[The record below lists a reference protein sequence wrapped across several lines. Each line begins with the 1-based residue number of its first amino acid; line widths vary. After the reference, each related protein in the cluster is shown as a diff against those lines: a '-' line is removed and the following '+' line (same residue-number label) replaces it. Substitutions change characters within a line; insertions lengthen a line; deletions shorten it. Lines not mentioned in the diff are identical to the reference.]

1 MDSATEADLQRIL
14 GHLATRGIASAAEL
28 QSVLGKSQPT
38 LSRLLAELSGRVLTL
53 GRARATRYGIAKSI
67 RGLPSQQPIWWTG
80 EDGTPARIGTLS
92 LLGGD
97 LLHVDITAG
106 GAGSHA
112 FGTTTQSALPWFLS
126 PLQAQGFLG
135 RLLAQRLAGAGIEAA
150 PERWNLETVLFAALH
165 LHDAAGA
172 ISIGEPWSALTG
184 TAAAA
189 THTSLPANDKQL
201 PAVLDQ
207 LAADVARTLPAGS
220 SAGGEQPKFL
230 ALLDDGRHVLVKFTP
245 PRGTPFGER
254 WADLLQAEALASQ
267 VLAEHGV
274 PVADTRVVDS
284 AQRRY
289 LLSAR
294 FDRLGARGRRH
305 VVAVGAAHQAF
316 VPDAYMHWA
325 ASCEALARQRRL
337 SPLDA
342 RRAEALL
349 HFGRLIGNTDMHSG
363 NLGLFVALQDL
374 ARGRFTLAP
383 VYDMLPMRW
392 RPDAALGGAAD
403 YAPFEPDP
411 RSAASPAVGPARAFW
426 QRLAAQA
433 GASRALR
440 SVAAVM
446 ADKLGPSA

>member
-1 MDSATEADLQRIL
+1 MDSPVEADLQRIL
-14 GHLATRGIASAAEL
+14 GVLATRGIASAPEL
-28 QSVLGKSQPT
+28 QALLGKSQPT
-38 LSRLLAELSGRVLTL
+38 MSRLLADLSDRVLTL
-53 GRARATRYGIAKSI
+53 GRARATRYGLSKSI

-92 LLGGD
+92 LLAGD
-97 LLHVDITAG
+97 LLHVDAG
-106 GAGSHA
+106 AYSS
-112 FGTTTQSALPWFLS
+112 TTRGALPWFLS

-135 RLLAQRLAGAGIEAA
+135 RLLAQRLAGAGIDSQ

-172 ISIGEPWSALTG
+172 VTLGEPSSP
-184 TAAAA
+184 AAA
-189 THTSLPANDKQL
+189 THAPLPGSDKQL
-201 PAVLDQ
+201 ASALDEQ
-207 LAADVARTLPAGS
+207 SADIARTLPAGS
-220 SAGGEQPKFL
+220 SAGGQQPKFL

-274 PVADTRVVDS
+274 DVAGTRVVDS

-294 FDRLGARGRRH
+294 FDRIGPRGRRH

-316 VPDAYMHWA
+316 VADAYVHWA

-363 NLGLFVALQDL
+363 NLGLFVAPEDL
-374 ARGRFTLAP
+374 AKGRFTLAP

-403 YAPFEPDP
+403 YMPFEPDA
-411 RSAASPAVGPARAFW
+411 RSVGSPAAGPARVFW
-426 QRLAAQA
+426 QRLAAHT

-440 SVAAVM
+440 GVAAVM
-446 ADKLGPSA
+446 ADKLDTLG

>member
-1 MDSATEADLQRIL
+1 MDSSSELDLQRIL
-14 GHLATRGIASAAEL
+14 GLLAARGIASAPEL
-28 QSVLGKSQPT
+28 QAILARSQPT
-38 LSRLLAELSGRVLTL
+38 ISRLLAQLSGQVLTL
-53 GRARATRYGIAKSI
+53 GRARSTRYGLGKSI
-67 RGLPSQQPIWWTG
+67 RGLPSQQPVWWTA
-80 EDGTPARIGTLS
+80 EDGTPRRIGTLS
-92 LLGGD
+92 LLAGD
-97 LLHVDITAG
+97 MLHVEAG
-106 GAGSHA
+106 AYGA
-112 FGTTTQSALPWFLS
+112 TTRGALPWFLS

-135 RLLAQRLAGAGIEAA
+135 RLLAQRLAGAGVDSQ

-172 ISIGEPWSALTG
+172 ITLGEAWSGTPA
-184 TAAAA
+184 TAA
-189 THTSLPANDKQL
+189 HTPLPTTAQQL
-201 PAVLDQ
+201 PAALDA
-207 LAADVARTLPAGS
+207 LANDVARTLPAGS

-254 WADLLQAEALASQ
+254 WADLLHAEALASQ

-274 PVADTRVVDS
+274 EVADTRVVES
-284 AQRRY
+284 AQRSY

-294 FDRLGARGRRH
+294 FDRIGARGRRH

-316 VPDAYMHWA
+316 VADAYVNWA
-325 ASCEALARQRRL
+325 ASTEALARQRRL
-337 SPLDA
+337 PQLDA

-363 NLGLFVALQDL
+363 NLGLFVEPDDL
-374 ARGRFTLAP
+374 AKGRFTLAP

-411 RSAASPAVGPARAFW
+411 RSVGSAAAGPAKVFW
-426 QRLAAQA
+426 ARLASHA
-433 GASRALR
+433 GVSRALKQ
-440 SVAAVM
+440 VAGQM
-446 ADKLGPSA
+446 AQRLSARA

>member
-1 MDSATEADLQRIL
+1 MESSTEADLQRIL
-14 GHLATRGIASAAEL
+14 GLLAARGIASAPEL
-28 QSVLGKSQPT
+28 QALLGKSQPT
-38 LSRLLAELSGRVLTL
+38 ISRLLAELSDRVLAL
-53 GRARATRYGIAKSI
+53 GRARATRYGLAKSI

-80 EDGTPARIGTLS
+80 EDGRQVRIGTLS
-92 LLGGD
+92 LLAGD
-97 LLHVDITAG
+97 LLHVEAG
-106 GAGSHA
+106 AYSA
-112 FGTTTQSALPWFLS
+112 TTRGALPWFLS

-135 RLLAQRLAGAGIEAA
+135 RLLAQRLAGAGVDSQ

-172 ISIGEPWSALTG
+172 ITIGEPSTP
-184 TAAAA
+184 TAA
-189 THTSLPANDKQL
+189 THAPLPGSQAQL
-201 PAVLDQ
+201 PAALDQ
-207 LAADVARTLPAGS
+207 LASDVARTLPAGS

-230 ALLDDGRHVLVKFTP
+230 ALLDDGRHVLLKFTP

-274 PVADTRVVDS
+274 EVADARVVDS

-294 FDRLGARGRRH
+294 FDRSGPRGRRH
-305 VVAVGAAHQAF
+305 VVSVGAAHQAF
-316 VPDAYMHWA
+316 VADAYVHWA

-349 HFGRLIGNTDMHSG
+349 HFGRLIGNTDMHSA
-363 NLGLFVALQDL
+363 NLGFFVAPEDW
-374 ARGRFTLAP
+374 AKGRFTLAP

-403 YAPFEPDP
+403 YAPFEPDA
-411 RSAASPAVGPARAFW
+411 RSVGGAAAGPARVFW
-426 QRLAAQA
+426 QRLAGHA

-440 SVAAVM
+440 GVAATM
-446 ADKLGPSA
+446 ADKLGAAG

>member
-1 MDSATEADLQRIL
+1 MDSATEPDLQRIL
-14 GHLATRGIASAAEL
+14 GVLATRGIASAPEL
-28 QSVLGKSQPT
+28 QAMLGKSQPT
-38 LSRLLAELSGRVLTL
+38 ISRLLAELSDRVLTL
-53 GRARATRYGIAKSI
+53 GRARATRYGLSKSI
-67 RGLPSQQPIWWTG
+67 RGLPAQQPIWWIW
-80 EDGTPARIGTLS
+80 EDGVPVRIGTLS
-92 LLGGD
+92 LLAGD
-97 LLHVDITAG
+97 LLHVEAG
-106 GAGSHA
+106 AYSA
-112 FGTTTQSALPWFLS
+112 TTRGALPWFLS

-135 RLLAQRLAGAGIEAA
+135 RLLAQRLAGAGVDSQ

-172 ISIGEPWSALTG
+172 ITIGEPSYPAAG
-184 TAAAA
+184 THAPL
-189 THTSLPANDKQL
+189 SSSEKLLPA
-201 PAVLDQ
+201 ALDQ

-274 PVADTRVVDS
+274 PVADSRVVDS

-294 FDRLGARGRRH
+294 FDRIGARGRRH

-363 NLGLFVALQDL
+363 NLGLFVAQEDL
-374 ARGRFTLAP
+374 AKGRFTLAP

-411 RSAASPAVGPARAFW
+411 RSAASPAAGPARVFW
-426 QRLAAQA
+426 QRLAVQA

-440 SVAAVM
+440 RVAEVM
-446 ADKLGPSA
+446 ANKLGAPA

>member
-1 MDSATEADLQRIL
+1 MEPSRDPDPQRIL
-14 GHLATRGIASAAEL
+14 GLLAVRGIVSAQEL
-28 QSVLGKSQPT
+28 QEELGKSQPT
-38 LSRLLAELSGRVLTL
+38 ISRLLAELSGQVLTL
-53 GRARATRYGIAKSI
+53 GRARATRYGLGKSI
-67 RGLPSQQPIWWTG
+67 RGLPAQQPIWWTG
-80 EDGTPARIGTLS
+80 EDGTPVRIGTLS
-92 LLGGD
+92 LLAGD
-97 LLHVDITAG
+97 LLHTECGAFTTITRG
-106 GAGSHA
+106 
-112 FGTTTQSALPWFLS
+112 ALPWFLS

-135 RLLAQRLAGAGIEAA
+135 RLLAQRLAGAGVDSQ

-172 ISIGEPWSALTG
+172 ITLGEPWSATPA
-184 TAAAA
+184 TAVHAPLPTAPQR
-189 THTSLPANDKQL
+189 LPA
-201 PAVLDQ
+201 ALDA

-254 WADLLQAEALASQ
+254 WSDLLHAEALASQ

-274 PVADTRVVDS
+274 EVAATRVVES
-284 AQRRY
+284 AQRSY

-294 FDRLGARGRRH
+294 FDRIGQRGRRH
-305 VVAVGAAHQAF
+305 VVPVGAAHQAF
-316 VPDAYMHWA
+316 VADAYIHWA

-337 SPLDA
+337 PALDA

-363 NLGLFVALQDL
+363 NLGLFVAPEDL
-374 ARGRFTLAP
+374 AKGRFTLAP

-403 YAPFEPDP
+403 YAPFEPDL
-411 RSAASPAVGPARAFW
+411 RSAGSAAAGPATVFW
-426 QRLAAQA
+426 ERLAVNGPVSQ
-433 GASRALR
+433 ALR
-440 SVAAVM
+440 QVAAQM
-446 ADKLGPSA
+446 ARRLSGGG